1 MDRLGRKTT
10 NDTRSHDAKQHQTI
24 LQPITGV
31 PAPVVLHDVEQP
43 TNMAVPQAFCAL
55 RDTWA
60 LRLRRLRI
68 AIRVGECVVS
78 EISMQAASTPSPVI
92 RYMTA
97 KKTTSET
104 LKPL

>member
-1 MDRLGRKTT
+1 M
-10 NDTRSHDAKQHQTI
+10 
-24 LQPITGV
+24 
-31 PAPVVLHDVEQP
+31 
-43 TNMAVPQAFCAL
+43 
-55 RDTWA
+55 
-60 LRLRRLRI
+60 RRLRI